1 MLKIKLKK
9 KVVLLLC
16 LIFTYCLF
24 VPCFSGC
31 KKIGPSFIDF
41 RANWVYEGE
50 DMTLIITT
58 HGDSQYN
65 YNGKIIVNEKERDIF
80 ISVAPHFGQLAVYIN
95 DGIDTKDNNWPQEDL
110 FLFSCSYDGYKN
122 WVTLSHF
129 VTKAPDGSDVYDDEK
144 KIVLTRHDY

>member
-1 MLKIKLKK
+1 MLKNKLNKK
-9 KVVLLLC
+9 AALLMC
-16 LIFTYCLF
+16 MIFTCCLF

-31 KKIGPSFIDF
+31 NKIGPSFIDF

-58 HGDSQYN
+58 LGDSRGYF
-65 YNGKIIVNEKERDIF
+65 NGKIIVNEKEKDIF
-80 ISVAPHFGQLAVYIN
+80 ISVAPHFGQLAVYFS

-122 WVTLSHF
+122 GVTLSHF
-129 VTKAPDGSDVYDDEK
+129 VTKAPDGSDVYDKEK
-144 KIVLTRHDY
+144 KIVLSRQDY